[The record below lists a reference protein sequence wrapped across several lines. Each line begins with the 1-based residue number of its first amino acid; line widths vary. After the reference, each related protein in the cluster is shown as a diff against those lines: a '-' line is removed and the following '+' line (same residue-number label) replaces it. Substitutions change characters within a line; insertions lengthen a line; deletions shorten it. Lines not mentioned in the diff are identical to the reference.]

1 MKRAAIYARA
11 STPEQHVETQ
21 LYDLRQLTAQRGFE
35 VVAEFT
41 DNGVSGTKARRH
53 GLDSLMADA
62 RKRKF
67 SVVLVAA
74 FDRVARSTK
83 HFLQVMDEFDD
94 LGIEFVSRREN
105 VDTRGPMGRLFLTL
119 IGSIAALESELIRE
133 RIKAGMR
140 RRKLEGYRIGRQP
153 LNVDRAAIVRDRLNG
168 MSLMKCSKKYGVS
181 RASVI
186 RFVRAAQHAESEVN
200 VGNPMI
206 AEQTTA
212 VKCIASREEIEC
224 RLSRHPVSSSNFV
237 APAAPPAASPAL
249 R

>member
-1 MKRAAIYARA
+1 MKRAAIYARV
-11 STPEQHVETQ
+11 SPPEQHVETQ
-21 LYDLRQLTAQRGFE
+21 LYDLRQLAAQRGFE

-105 VDTRGPMGRLFLTL
+105 VDTSGVMGRLFLTL
-119 IGSIAALESELIRE
+119 IGSIAELEADLLKE
-133 RIKAGMR
+133 RIRAGMR
-140 RRKLEGYRIGRQP
+140 RRRLEGLPLGRQP
-153 LNVDRAAIVRDRLNG
+153 LDVDRAAIVRDRLNG

-212 VKCIASREEIEC
+212 VECIA
-224 RLSRHPVSSSNFV
+224 
-237 APAAPPAASPAL
+237 
-249 R
+249 